1 MTLDNLRIDM
11 RDEPTFAQLSG
22 CSHPYGPIDLPFL
35 EATHVRM
42 ARHIV
47 GSFVSRYAGLLAARG
62 AADLAGIFETWLSQ
76 PTTPEIVWDD
86 AFGQVRACLTGPL
99 GDVLVPESAASLGSR
114 LCATGM
120 AARFEISLDRPS
132 RHMFATWLLPRAA
145 KLRFESDGADV
156 SITVWGGGADGSL
169 RFHRN
174 GDTWDLASRDVAAA
188 LSPLQVPR
196 VERKG
201 GRVQVLQRDALFP
214 LAMGDVEPIVPEV
227 VDDAVCASVQEAY
240 SIIRDHAPIY
250 ADWVGRYSRRVV
262 PLRSRPGLM
271 MSSSSIYRPG
281 TITMS
286 HNAHPLGMAE
296 ILVHENTHEHL
307 HLASATGPLDDGS
320 DTNLYYSPIRKIDRP
335 LSAVLVAYHAVG
347 NIALFYRE
355 CRRSGAPGA
364 DYLDASEPE
373 AMGWIAH
380 MEETLSKSTALTAL
394 GRAIYEPLRDQ
405 LR

>member
-1 MTLDNLRIDM
+1 MTLDNLRIAM

-22 CSHPYGPIDLPFL
+22 CSHPFTPIDLPFV
-35 EATHVRM
+35 EAAHVRM
-42 ARHIV
+42 ARHVV
-47 GSFVSRYAGLLAARG
+47 GAFVSRYGGMLGSRG
-62 AADLAGIFETWLSQ
+62 SADLAGVFERWLTV
-76 PTTPEIVWDD
+76 PATREDVWDD

-99 GDVLVPESAASLGSR
+99 GDVLVPESAAALGSR

-120 AARFEISLDRPS
+120 AAQFEISLDRRS
-132 RHMFATWLLPRAA
+132 RHLFASWLLPSAS

-156 SITVWGGGADGSL
+156 SITLSGGSADGTL
-169 RFHRN
+169 RFHRH
-174 GDTWDLASRDVAAA
+174 GEAWDLASHDVDAA
-188 LSPLQVPR
+188 LSPLPLPH

-201 GRVQVLQRDALFP
+201 GRVQLLQRDALFP
-214 LAMGDVEPIVPEV
+214 LAMGDIESMVPEV
-227 VDDAVCASVQEAY
+227 VDDDVCASIQEAY
-240 SIIRDHAPIY
+240 SILRDHAPIY
-250 ADWVGRYSRRVV
+250 ADWVGRFSRRVV
-262 PLRSRPGLM
+262 PLRTPPGLM

-286 HNAHPLGMAE
+286 HNAHPFGMAE

-307 HLASATGPLDDGS
+307 HLASACGPLDDGS

-355 CRRSGAPGA
+355 CRRWGAPGA
-364 DYLDASEPE
+364 DYLDVSEPE
-373 AMGWIAH
+373 AKGWLVE
-380 MEETLSKSTALTAL
+380 MEKTLDKSRALTTF
-394 GRAIYEPLRDQ
+394 GRALYEPLRDE